1 MARRHVRLTII
12 VLAICAVLIT
22 GRATTVDGAADS
34 GSAEKT
40 ATLATRTVGSTAFIW
55 TNVTDTLTGNQST
68 VTTRSGNVCGYWSVW
83 RLIAVNQVTH
93 ARRYAQFI
101 YDGCDGDRLIVPI
114 PTDAANLSCNND
126 DNLYR
131 SARYSLCI
139 WVPPS
144 AVPAGEAFDQNCMA
158 LAETAVSLHADV
170 TPNPA
175 APASFAVSTSFST
188 DFQQRLSE
196 ATCSDVLSWRVT
208 AWELQWP
215 DGAVDTKPGSAQ
227 QGITD
232 VHTLKTGPPP
242 DPTTVHVIARAH
254 LHITAQAVDFDS
266 NANPYVRTMAADI
279 VVSNDASALAGA
291 GTPTYTAP
299 QLHAAAICEMQAPDG
314 TLQPYRPT
322 DPLDSSCQVMR
333 GRLDQVYPQV
343 DVVRPGAELLNGVD
357 IGTARSVLTGWTY
370 MGTATDAP
378 ARYATNPGDTGPAGV
393 PINVQ
398 WNHASRIDESHPVPI
413 PEQVPFRASVLTT
426 YPDGHTDTET
436 VSGSIPV
443 TIFYVGLNF
452 TG

>member
-1 MARRHVRLTII
+1 MARRFVHLII
-12 VLAICAVLIT
+12 CGVLVVALASAVGADGGSDT
-22 GRATTVDGAADS
+22 GIRATVQTSQVGATVFAWTVLDS
-34 GSAEKT
+34 SFIQGT
-40 ATLATRTVGSTAFIW
+40 YTVSTHPMPRQGPNCGF
-55 TNVTDTLTGNQST
+55 DST
-68 VTTRSGNVCGYWSVW
+68 W
-83 RLIAVNQVTH
+83 RLIRVNEVTN

-101 YDGCDGDRLIVPI
+101 YDECAFGTLVVPV
-114 PTDAANLSCNND
+114 PADPANLSCNND

-131 SARYSLCI
+131 SGKYSLCI

-144 AVPAGEAFDQNCMA
+144 TVPAGEAFDQNCMA

-170 TPNPA
+170 TPSPA
-175 APASFAVSTSFST
+175 PTSLAVTTSFSS
-188 DFQQRLSE
+188 DFQQRLAE

-215 DGAVDTKPGSAQ
+215 DGAVDTKPGTAQ

-232 VHTLKTGPPP
+232 VHTLKSGPPP

-254 LHITAQAVDFDS
+254 LHITAQAIDFDS
-266 NANPYVRTMAADI
+266 KANTYIRTMSTDV

-291 GTPTYTAP
+291 GAPTYVAP
-299 QLHAAAICEMQAPDG
+299 QLRAAAICEMQAPDG

-343 DVVRPGAELLNGVD
+343 DVVQPGAELLNGVD
-357 IGTARSVLTGWTY
+357 IGAAHSVLTDWTY
-370 MGTATDAP
+370 TGTATDAP
-378 ARYATNPGDTGPAGV
+378 SRYGTNPGDTGPAGV

-398 WNHASRIDESHPVPI
+398 WNHASRIDESSGTPVPI